1 MTSIPA
7 IVRLKMFQ
15 VAGPDGNDTSPAQ
28 PNTRACGTSAVTYA
42 SNKPM
47 PAEHSIPEEK
57 SRRTLII
64 FVAAFAAAFIAA
76 FFYLLL
82 RSTATPTAPPTLAG
96 AVRAGSPDFEKYKKL
111 IVLDDPEADEA
122 KRALGDTVM
131 TLQTTVRN
139 FTGRTITGL
148 EVKAAVVDHD
158 GKPVKE
164 RTVVVIPG
172 RQSELD
178 PNKTLKV
185 PVRLEG
191 FTDSDD
197 RANIKMEVTG
207 FTLK

>member
-1 MTSIPA
+1 
-7 IVRLKMFQ
+7 
-15 VAGPDGNDTSPAQ
+15 
-28 PNTRACGTSAVTYA
+28 
-42 SNKPM
+42 M

-57 SRRTLII
+57 SRRVLII
-64 FVAAFAAAFIAA
+64 FVAAFAAAFIAG

-82 RSTATPTAPPTLAG
+82 RSTTTPSAPPTLAS
-96 AVRAGSPDFEKYKKL
+96 AIRPGSPDFEKYSKL
-111 IVLDDPEADEA
+111 IVLDEQVADVA

-131 TLQTTVRN
+131 TLHATVRN
-139 FTGRTITGL
+139 FTGHTITGL
-148 EVKAAVVDHD
+148 EIRAAVVDHD

-178 PNKTLKV
+178 PNKTMKASVLI
-185 PVRLEG
+185 EG
-191 FTDSDD
+191 FTDNDD